1 MNITDYFKS
10 PQTMSADD
18 VREFLKE
25 KSPED
30 FNLIDVRQPG
40 EYEQGHLPGSR
51 LIPVAE
57 LDATLAA
64 LDHDKP
70 TIAY

>member
-1 MNITDYFKS
+1 MNITDYFKF

-18 VREFLKE
+18 VRAFLKE

-40 EYEQGHLPGSR
+40 EYEQGHLPGSS

-57 LDATLAA
+57 LDATLAT
-64 LDHDKP
+64 LDRDKP